1 MPVSP
6 APLFFPEALQ
16 SPGLWNDLGKIHGLS
31 RKDFE
36 WLGHVE
42 LASQAL
48 RSQQTPPMLAHK
60 VLVNA
65 TGFDYTPLAG
75 SFVLSLT
82 PDDNGL
88 ILYTPYDGIKKFDR
102 LVSLKSQLEQR
113 LDSATEDDRLLALMS
128 LAQRKA
134 LAASDK
140 IQVTFQVIEGDV
152 FEDQRAAIAHQQ
164 RLNDQAML
172 DELLMLPTL
181 ASLLDTM
188 LDEWLQSAFPGLDQ
202 SRTRVNFYTLPAPE
216 NHGQEP
222 VRRWRSSL
230 SLSDAVL
237 LYYRH
242 QRWPSGDLHEFAH
255 PDRTSTSTDQQHWET
270 AVEAA
275 SRKLNHLLCGLL
287 QRYWG
292 AVALDGGS
300 RRRFFSRAIGEQ
312 ARAELLLKREAGI
325 ISPEQFQALH
335 GMIEQTATTATTIR
349 RPTLET
355 VHLWEYQGHYVELA
369 GSLMISHAKAYL
381 YTPTQ
386 GLQVLKDY
394 PDLKATLLSKFS
406 AAGHEDELYGLLT
419 LEERNRFLGFDKP
432 HVSGEVISGSIFNTL
447 FEAIIGK
454 QLQNMEYA
462 LQVFR
467 YSDGNMDIHALFDK
481 ALDIR
486 SMLSERLLTLD
497 THGRWSTRPVLAGK
511 QQPSIV
517 RADTATQHIKTFTDV
532 EALIRADFTAQPLA
546 SLALQRLYLEDMKPR
561 LAHALSVG
569 IRGEASLRV
578 LQATL
583 RDLEQAIV
591 DTVLNPDQ
599 PDRKNRRALNGFRP
613 DAYSLVL
620 ECSGQQDVL
629 PLSNCLVLTERGGL
643 DNQHSG
649 RAILWTP
656 AAGLEVF
663 DSVDSVKQALNLR
676 LLDPRK
682 RLALLENLTTAQR
695 KTHGRYSLNSL
706 RLIEGNV
713 LQHLSQTAIDHFLSA
728 CEHLRTQDL
737 GDEKKHKALKSLA
750 NTVIDTN
757 LRRAALIAQSI
768 SRQQTLPGWL
778 GMAPVQE
785 QQLHMELLEQY
796 RHSVTDDKDYLHG
809 IQTLSSYVHAR
820 LKALLASRFPET
832 TLDPDEIEI
841 TPSLALA
848 GPSRT
853 LTEFALNHINVDQG
867 SGFKIASATGQ
878 TLPARLDRTAIQQLL
893 QSLEIQRD
901 YATLVN
907 DALTGA
913 DAESRKLRFVRQLPW
928 QLLQHAHALKLQQ
941 HLSAAAFDLIGQ
953 VVDMP
958 DAIARAAVQGAHAVV
973 RPLELIKTP
982 GAAAVKALG
991 LYLIGPGA
999 GKFGPQ
1005 VLLAPY
1011 HPTAVFS
1018 EFENEASAV
1027 AALTEPGP
1035 LQDLLIRRLPENQR
1049 TVFANLFKSSVGQP
1063 SEITL
1068 ASSPL
1073 TGNFLSQMFS
1083 DNVNLL
1089 SQMFGSQSDTR
1100 GQSDWEA
1107 LKNLFSAGINRVIGL
1122 LPGKLACISFLWQSF
1137 KDFEASAEAL
1147 QDHHWQRALQAFI
1160 AGALQMVSLGRLSL
1174 ETSAIADQATA
1185 EDEPV
1190 IAPVNDPQWARIR
1203 PTATSRTAL
1212 QPFEAPTV
1220 ALKDL
1225 TKHQTDGTYS
1235 DPVSKKSY
1243 AAIAG
1248 KVYPVNK
1255 PGAVWQLL
1263 RDNES
1268 GPSLRQS
1275 PTRQMVVDPDLHTV
1289 HYGKALS
1296 KMHNQ
1301 YAIGHEVRQVLNIE
1315 ARGMED
1321 IRTHHPEKARM
1332 IAQAIDMARYYA
1344 FNSLHNLA
1352 QLRQL
1357 LPGTRLDA
1365 FLKHFFDVHSVDNS
1379 LLDKIKQTI
1388 VPVCTALVDPD
1399 EDLLNS
1405 ERFIVGS
1412 NKYQHANLI
1421 AFVVQQDARK
1431 NVHFTERFFDQQLDW
1446 YKFCLTEPFNV
1457 DGHSQAATLIHE
1469 FAHLFSKAV
1478 DIASLEARRPFSDL
1492 VTPITQYG
1500 HAMKQSQVD
1509 FQRAALSLGTPRE
1522 ELFARWSDNE
1532 QAWIDLDDIPG
1543 LNHVGKAILNI
1554 VGTRTMEG
1562 AREAFLDRHSPDK
1575 RIDIILRNA
1584 DSIAFLICEMGR
1596 QLDPLP
1602 GTSASQA

>member
-1 MPVSP
+1 MPASP

-48 RSQQTPPMLAHK
+48 RNQQTPPMLVHNI
-60 VLVNA
+60 LVHA
-65 TGFDYTPLAG
+65 EGIDSTPLVG
-75 SFVLSLT
+75 SFVLSLM

-88 ILYTPYDGIKKFDR
+88 ILYTPYDGIKKFDS
-102 LVSLKSQLEQR
+102 LVTLKNQLQQR
-113 LDSATEDDRLLALMS
+113 LNSATEDDRLLALMS

-134 LAASDK
+134 LAAGDK
-140 IQVTFQVIEGDV
+140 IQVTFQVVEGDV

-164 RLNDQAML
+164 RLNDQAIL

-181 ASLLDTM
+181 ASLLNTM

-202 SRTRVNFYTLPAPE
+202 RRTRVNFYAVPTPE
-216 NHGQEP
+216 NPHQEQ

-242 QRWPSGDLHEFAH
+242 QHWPSGELHEFAH
-255 PDRTSTSTDQQHWET
+255 PDRTSTSTEQQHWET
-270 AVEAA
+270 AVE
-275 SRKLNHLLCGLL
+275 SVSNKLNHLLSRLL
-287 QRYWG
+287 QRYWE
-292 AVALDGGS
+292 AVALGGGS

-325 ISPEQFQALH
+325 LSPEQFQALH
-335 GMIEQTATTATTIR
+335 GMIEPTATTIR
-349 RPTLET
+349 RPTAET
-355 VHLWEYQGHYVELA
+355 LRLWEYPAHYVELA
-369 GSLMISHAKAYL
+369 GSLMISHANAYL

-386 GLQVLKDY
+386 GLQILKDY
-394 PDLKATLLSKFS
+394 EDLKATLLSKFS
-406 AAGHEDELYGLLT
+406 AAGHEDELFGLLT

-432 HVSGEVISGSIFNTL
+432 HVSGEVISGSTFNTL
-447 FEAIIGK
+447 FEAIICK

-467 YSDGNMDIHALFDK
+467 HSDGNVDIHALFDK

-486 SMLSERLLTLD
+486 PMLSERLLTLD
-497 THGRWSTRPVLAGK
+497 AHGRWSTRPVLAGK

-517 RADTATQHIKTFTDV
+517 RADTAAQHIKTFNDV
-532 EALIRADFTAQPLA
+532 EALIRADFAAQPLA
-546 SLALQRLYLEDMKPR
+546 SLALQRVYLANMKPR

-583 RDLEQAIV
+583 RDVEQAIV

-663 DSVDSVKQALNLR
+663 ASVESVKQALNLR

-682 RLALLENLTTAQR
+682 RLALLENLTVAQR
-695 KTHGRYSLNSL
+695 KIHGRYSLNSL

-713 LQHLSQTAIDHFLSA
+713 LQHLSQSAIDHFLSA

-757 LRRAALIAQSI
+757 LRRATLIAKSI
-768 SRQQTLPGWL
+768 SRQQTLPAWL

-820 LKALLASRFPET
+820 LKTLLASRFPDT

-841 TPSLALA
+841 TPNLALA

-853 LTEFALNHINVDQG
+853 LTEFALNHINIAQG
-867 SGFKIASATGQ
+867 TGFKIASATGQ
-878 TLPARLDRTAIQQLL
+878 TLPDRLDRTAIQQLL

-913 DAESRKLRFVRQLPW
+913 DADSRKLRFVRQLPW

-941 HLSAAAFDLIGQ
+941 RLSAAAFDLIGQ
-953 VVDMP
+953 VVDVP
-958 DAIARAAVQGAHAVV
+958 DAIARAAVQGAHAIV

-982 GAAAVKALG
+982 GANAVKAPG

-999 GKFGPQ
+999 GKDGPQ
-1005 VLLAPY
+1005 ILYAPY

-1018 EFENEASAV
+1018 EFENEASLI
-1027 AALTEPGP
+1027 AAFNQPGS
-1035 LQDLLIRRLPENQR
+1035 LQDLLIRRLPESQR
-1049 TVFANLFKSSVGQP
+1049 TVFANLFKSTFGQA
-1063 SEITL
+1063 SEVTL

-1073 TGNFLSQMFS
+1073 AGNFLGQMFS
-1083 DNVNLL
+1083 DNANLL
-1089 SQMFGSQSDTR
+1089 SQMFYSQSETR

-1107 LKNLFSAGINRVIGL
+1107 IKNLFSAGIKRGIGL
-1122 LPGKLACISFLWQSF
+1122 LPGKLACVSFLWQSF

-1147 QDHHWQRALQAFI
+1147 QDHHWQKALQAFV
-1160 AGALQMVSLGRLSL
+1160 AGAVQMVSLGRLSL
-1174 ETSAIADQATA
+1174 ETSTIAEQATSEA
-1185 EDEPV
+1185 
-1190 IAPVNDPQWARIR
+1190 APVVPPVTDPQWATIR

-1220 ALKDL
+1220 ALQDFNKS
-1225 TKHQTDGTYS
+1225 QTDGTYS
-1235 DPVSKKSY
+1235 DPVSKTSY

-1248 KVYPVNK
+1248 KVYTVNK

-1263 RDNES
+1263 RDKES

-1275 PTRQMVVDPDLHTV
+1275 LTRQMVVDPDMHTV

-1301 YAIGHEVRQVLNIE
+1301 YVIAHEVRQVLNIE

-1321 IRTHHPEKARM
+1321 IRTHHPEKSRM
-1332 IAQAIDMARYYA
+1332 IVQAIDMARYYA

-1357 LPGTRLDA
+1357 LPGTRLDT
-1365 FLKHFFDVHSVDNS
+1365 FLKRFFDVRNVDNS

-1388 VPVCTALVDPD
+1388 VPICTALVDPD

-1421 AFVVQQDARK
+1421 AFVVEQDARK

-1446 YKFCLTEPFNV
+1446 YKSCLTEPFNV

-1469 FAHLFSKAV
+1469 FAHQFSKAV

-1500 HAMKQSQVD
+1500 HAMKQSQID
-1509 FQRAALSLGTPRE
+1509 FQRAALSLATPRE

-1532 QAWIDLDDIPG
+1532 QAWIDLDEIPG
-1543 LNHVGKAILNI
+1543 LNHVGKAILKI

-1562 AREAFLDRHSPDK
+1562 AREAFLDQHNPDK
-1575 RIDIILRNA
+1575 RIEIILRNA

-1602 GTSASQA
+1602 GTSAPQV

>member
-1 MPVSP
+1 MPASP

-48 RSQQTPPMLAHK
+48 RNQQTPPMLAHNI
-60 VLVNA
+60 LVHA
-65 TGFDYTPLAG
+65 EGIDSTPLVG
-75 SFVLSLT
+75 SFVLSLM

-88 ILYTPYDGIKKFDR
+88 ILYTPYDGIKKFDS
-102 LVSLKSQLEQR
+102 LVTLKTQLEQR
-113 LDSATEDDRLLALMS
+113 LNSATEDDRLLALMS

-134 LAASDK
+134 LTASDK
-140 IQVTFQVIEGDV
+140 IQVTFQVVEGDV

-164 RLNDQAML
+164 RLNDQAIL

-181 ASLLDTM
+181 ASLLNTM

-202 SRTRVNFYTLPAPE
+202 RRTRVNFYAVPAPD
-216 NHGQEP
+216 NADQEP
-222 VRRWRSSL
+222 ARRWRSSL

-242 QRWPSGDLHEFAH
+242 QRWPSGELHEFAH
-255 PDRTSTSTDQQHWET
+255 PDRTSTSTEQQHWET
-270 AVEAA
+270 AVEAVSNKFNQLL
-275 SRKLNHLLCGLL
+275 SRLV

-300 RRRFFSRAIGEQ
+300 RRRFFSRAIAEQ

-335 GMIEQTATTATTIR
+335 GMIEPTATTIR

-355 VHLWEYQGHYVELA
+355 VRLWEYPAHYVELA
-369 GSLMISHAKAYL
+369 GSLMISHANANAYL

-394 PDLKATLLSKFS
+394 QDLKATLLSKFS

-432 HVSGEVISGSIFNTL
+432 NVSGEVISGSTFNTL
-447 FEAIIGK
+447 FEAIICK

-467 YSDGNMDIHALFDK
+467 HSDGNVDIHALFDK
-481 ALDIR
+481 AQDIR

-497 THGRWSTRPVLAGK
+497 AHGRWSTRPVLAGK
-511 QQPSIV
+511 QQPSTV
-517 RADTATQHIKTFTDV
+517 RADTAAQHIKTFNDV
-532 EALIRADFTAQPLA
+532 EALIRADFAAQPLA
-546 SLALQRLYLEDMKPR
+546 SLALQRVYLANMKPR

-583 RDLEQAIV
+583 RDVEQAIV

-599 PDRKNRRALNGFRP
+599 PNRKNRRALNGFRP

-663 DSVDSVKQALNLR
+663 VSVESVKQALNLR

-682 RLALLENLTTAQR
+682 RLALLENLTVAQR
-695 KTHGRYSLNSL
+695 KIHGRYSLNSL

-713 LQHLSQTAIDHFLSA
+713 LQHLSQSAIDHFLSA

-757 LRRAALIAQSI
+757 LRRATLIAKSI
-768 SRQQTLPGWL
+768 SRQQTLPAWL

-796 RHSVTDDKDYLHG
+796 RHSLTDDKDYLHG

-820 LKALLASRFPET
+820 LKTLLASRFPDT

-841 TPSLALA
+841 TPNLALA

-853 LTEFALNHINVDQG
+853 LTEFALNHINIAQG
-867 SGFKIASATGQ
+867 TGFKIASATGQ
-878 TLPARLDRTAIQQLL
+878 TLPDRLDRTAIQQLL

-901 YATLVN
+901 YATLVK

-913 DAESRKLRFVRQLPW
+913 DADSRKLRFVRQLPW
-928 QLLQHAHALKLQQ
+928 QLLQHAHALKLLQR
-941 HLSAAAFDLIGQ
+941 LSAAAFDLIGQ

-958 DAIARAAVQGAHAVV
+958 DAVARATVREAHAIV

-982 GAAAVKALG
+982 GADAVKALG

-999 GKFGPQ
+999 GKVGPQ
-1005 VLLAPY
+1005 VLYAPY

-1018 EFENEASAV
+1018 EFENEASV
-1027 AALTEPGP
+1027 IAALNQPGP
-1035 LQDLLIRRLPENQR
+1035 LQDLLIRRLPESQR
-1049 TVFANLFKSSVGQP
+1049 TVFANLSKTTVGQQ
-1063 SEITL
+1063 SEVTL

-1073 TGNFLSQMFS
+1073 AGNFLSQMFS
-1083 DNVNLL
+1083 DNVSLL
-1089 SQMFGSQSDTR
+1089 SQMFTSQSEIS

-1107 LKNLFSAGINRVIGL
+1107 IKNLFSSGIRLVTGL
-1122 LPGKLACISFLWQSF
+1122 LPGKLACVSFLWQSF

-1160 AGALQMVSLGRLSL
+1160 AGAVQMVSLGRLSL
-1174 ETSAIADQATA
+1174 ENSANA
-1185 EDEPV
+1185 EQTTTDAAPV
-1190 IAPVNDPQWARIR
+1190 IPPVTDPKWADIR
-1203 PTATSRTAL
+1203 PTATSRTTL

-1220 ALKDL
+1220 ALQNF
-1225 TKHQTDGTYS
+1225 TKSQADGTYF
-1235 DPVSKKSY
+1235 DPTSKYRY

-1248 KVYPVNK
+1248 KVYRVAK
-1255 PGAVWQLL
+1255 PGAVWQILN
-1263 RDNES
+1263 DQQS

-1275 PTRQMVVDPDLHTV
+1275 PTRQMVIDPDLHTV
-1289 HYGKALS
+1289 HYGKAMS
-1296 KMHNQ
+1296 KMHNR
-1301 YAIGHEVRQVLNIE
+1301 YATDHEVRRLLNIE

-1332 IAQAIDMARYYA
+1332 IVQAIDMARYYA
-1344 FNSLHNLA
+1344 FNSLHNLTH
-1352 QLRQL
+1352 LRRL
-1357 LPGTRLDA
+1357 IPGTRLDT
-1365 FLKHFFDVHSVDNS
+1365 FLKHFFDLRNVDNG

-1388 VPVCTALVDPD
+1388 VPICTALVDPED
-1399 EDLLNS
+1399 DLLNS

-1412 NKYQHANLI
+1412 NKYQGANLI
-1421 AFVVQQDARK
+1421 AFVVEQDARK
-1431 NVHFTERFFDQQLDW
+1431 NVHFTEKFFDQQLDW
-1446 YKFCLTEPFNV
+1446 YKSCLTEPFNV
-1457 DGHSQAATLIHE
+1457 EGHGQAATLIHE
-1469 FAHLFSKAV
+1469 LAHLSSKAL
-1478 DIASLEARRPFSDL
+1478 DIAYLEARRPFSDL
-1492 VTPITQYG
+1492 VTPITHYG
-1500 HAMKQSQVD
+1500 RALKQIQED
-1509 FQRAALSLGTPRE
+1509 FQREALSLATPRE
-1522 ELFARWSDNE
+1522 ELFAQWDDNE
-1532 QAWIDLDDIPG
+1532 QAWIDLDEIRG
-1543 LNHVGKAILNI
+1543 LDHVGKAILNI
-1554 VGTRTMEG
+1554 AGAETMEA
-1562 AREAFLDRHSPDK
+1562 ARDAFLDRHNPDK
-1575 RIDIILRNA
+1575 RIEIILSNA

-1602 GTSASQA
+1602 GTSAPQA